1 MSKEKFELVFLA
13 GGALLDVL
21 ANRIRRAPANPRES
35 VGAAVHSLGD
45 TLHEHWDDLADPDAV
60 ARQILAVR
68 EELCADRPH
77 RLLLAGYLDE
87 LAGQVREVDDLA
99 EAVQRLRAR
108 IDDWLG

>member
-21 ANRIRRAPANPRES
+21 ANRLRRPPANSRES
-35 VGAAVHSLGD
+35 VGAAVHALGD
-45 TLHEHWDDLADPDAV
+45 ALHEHWDDLADPDAV
-60 ARQILAVR
+60 AGQILAIR

-87 LAGQVREVDDLA
+87 LAGQVSAVAELVD
-99 EAVQRLRAR
+99 AVQRVRDR
-108 IDDWLG
+108 VDDWLG